1 MSDMTAESTQMQITI
16 SRSLKARLEAEAAR
30 LALSLDDFIGE
41 ALENYLDETGDD
53 ADDDYE
59 TPDEE
64 ILADF
69 REAWHAAM
77 TGQTMPARQALAELR
92 QELGLHDDQG

>member
-41 ALENYLDETGDD
+41 ALEDYLDD
-53 ADDDYE
+53 ADDDEDDE

-77 TGQTMPARQALAELR
+77 TGNVRPVEEFLDELR
-92 QELGLHDDQG
+92 REDRGA